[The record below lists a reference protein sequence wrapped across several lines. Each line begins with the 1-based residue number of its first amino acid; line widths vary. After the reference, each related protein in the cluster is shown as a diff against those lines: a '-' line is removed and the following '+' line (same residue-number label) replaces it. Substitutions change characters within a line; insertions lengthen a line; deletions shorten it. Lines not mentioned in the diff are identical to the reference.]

1 MRRFIQRIITTD
13 DLVRH
18 INRLRRNT
26 TPWVRVPLGVL
37 LCIGGVLGFL
47 PILGFW
53 MLPLGLGVL
62 AVDWPPARRLVEKI
76 LGEPLPL
83 DGEITA
89 PPVPKPQP

>member
-1 MRRFIQRIITTD
+1 MRRFIRRVITPD

-18 INRLRRNT
+18 INRLRRHT

-83 DGEITA
+83 ENELAA
-89 PPVPKPQP
+89 PSPPAATP

>member
-37 LCIGGVLGFL
+37 LCTGGVLGFL

-89 PPVPKPQP
+89 PPVPKP

>member
-1 MRRFIQRIITTD
+1 MRRLIQRVISTD

-18 INRLRRNT
+18 LNRLRRST
-26 TPWVRVPLGVL
+26 SPWVRVPLGIL
-37 LCIGGVLGFL
+37 LCLGGVLGFL

-76 LGEPLPL
+76 LGERLPL
-83 DGEITA
+83 DNDLATPPA
-89 PPVPKPQP
+89 PTPQR